1 MYKPAKMTETLIEV
15 DANDNFLREMKEAAG
30 TDGAHPTTISRAIP
44 LQGDEGQFN
53 KSKFFM
59 IFTGAHDN
67 EQGGKPNA
75 AQQEVLSRWGAR
87 NYGGDREA
95 WDISLKVATDI
106 AFKVEKKGSS
116 EPYEAFAHPAPD

>member
-44 LQGDEGQFN
+44 LQGDEGQFG
-53 KSKFFM
+53 KSKYFM
-59 IFTGAHDN
+59 IFTGAAEN
-67 EQGGKPNA
+67 ATAGKPNA
-75 AQQEVLSRWGAR
+75 AQQEVLSQWKAK

-95 WDISLKVATDI
+95 WDISLKVASDI
-106 AFKVEKKGSS
+106 AFKVEHRASA